1 MEASYFGPHTPS
13 ARCPERF
20 LFSMNSLYYVL
31 VDQHR
36 EEFAPV
42 RCNEQTASR
51 LVRYFE
57 DIVTENKIS
66 ALVIEGR
73 CLNGNPL
80 RETGRLSK
88 LVAASRRTY
97 LFCCNPGCSERTW
110 DPRPTFKLT
119 DLDEGDSHTIE
130 TGPFILVME
139 PRFCGLLASSRVVD
153 DRTRTN
159 GYEVIWTFDPNVVF
173 TAIEYL
179 MARVN
184 VQKPMERVRFETLVN
199 SCTPRSSSLKLALAF
214 TTKVMMLMQRQTE
227 LEMATNRIS
236 SAISSTLELE
246 AVLQAAVEEVGRA
259 LNARRAAVVL
269 WQEGTNMPEGM
280 SVYERPGDWDC
291 NNDDTQLGRV
301 SASSTRPDKNG
312 VGIPDG
318 IPIGRPGGGP
328 RLTLG
333 MSLDK
338 LDSEK
343 IRGESRDEG
352 LSKAALDNGDGDGC
366 LALPGTLEVP
376 ISYRNTVI
384 GVLVIEDDRNSR
396 NWEDEELLMVKTVSD
411 QLSVAISHARLFRK
425 VQTQAMTDALTG
437 LYNHGYF
444 QERLDRETKLADR
457 NNDQVSLIL
466 LDLDHLK
473 HINDTHGH
481 RSGDAALCHVAS
493 IMQASVREVDVCA
506 RYGGEEFV
514 VILPQCDRAS
524 AIEVAERLRQCIA
537 SSPVSRSEQI
547 TASIGV
553 ATYPSGAK
561 NKEELIEMADRAMYL
576 AKAAGR
582 NRVRTLAH
590 RSYSGVDVS

>member
-1 MEASYFGPHTPS
+1 
-13 ARCPERF
+13 
-20 LFSMNSLYYVL
+20 MNSLYDVL

-36 EEFAPV
+36 DEFAPV
-42 RCNEQTASR
+42 RCNEGTASR

-57 DIVTENKIS
+57 DIVTENKIP

-73 CLNGNPL
+73 CLNGDPF
-80 RETGRLSK
+80 RESGRLSR
-88 LVAASRRTY
+88 LVASSRRTY
-97 LFCCNPGCSERTW
+97 IFCCASGCNARTW
-110 DPRPTFKLT
+110 EAPPTFKLT

-139 PRFCGLLASSRVVD
+139 PRFCGLLASNRVVD
-153 DRTRTN
+153 ERTRTN
-159 GYEVIWTFDPNVVF
+159 SYEVLWTFDPNVVF
-173 TAIEYL
+173 TAIQYL
-179 MARVN
+179 MARIN
-184 VQKPMERVRFETLVN
+184 VQKPQERDRFGKLVN
-199 SCTPRSSSLKLALAF
+199 SCTPHSSSLKLALAF
-214 TTKVMMLMQRQTE
+214 TTKVTMLMQRQTE

-246 AVLQAAVEEVGRA
+246 EILQSAVEEVGRA

-269 WQEGTNMPEGM
+269 WQEGTKMPEGM
-280 SVYERPGDWDC
+280 SVYERPESPDPRNHD
-291 NNDDTQLGRV
+291 NIRIEPEVEN
-301 SASSTRPDKNG
+301 SA
-312 VGIPDG
+312 
-318 IPIGRPGGGP
+318 RPGDLQDQRSQKTVP
-328 RLTLG
+328 
-333 MSLDK
+333 
-338 LDSEK
+338 
-343 IRGESRDEG
+343 
-352 LSKAALDNGDGDGC
+352 DNTDGQVGT
-366 LALPGTLEVP
+366 PGTLEVP
-376 ISYRNTVI
+376 ISYRNTII

-411 QLSVAISHARLFRK
+411 QLSVAISHARLFRQ

-444 QERLDRETKLADR
+444 QERLERETKFADR
-457 NNDQVSLIL
+457 NNNQVSLIL

-473 HINDTHGH
+473 HINDTQGH

-493 IMQASVREVDVCA
+493 IMQATVRDVDVCA

-514 VILPQCDRAS
+514 VILPQCDRQN
-524 AIEVAERLRQCIA
+524 AIDVAERLRESIA
-537 SSPVSRSEQI
+537 SSPMSTSEPI

>member
-1 MEASYFGPHTPS
+1 
-13 ARCPERF
+13 
-20 LFSMNSLYYVL
+20 MNSLYYVL

-73 CLNGNPL
+73 CLNGDPF
-80 RETGRLSK
+80 RETGRLSR

-97 LFCCNPGCSERTW
+97 LLCCNSECSERTW
-110 DPRPTFKLT
+110 DPSATFKLT
-119 DLDEGDSHTIE
+119 DLDEGDCHTIE

-139 PRFCGLLASSRVVD
+139 PRFCGLLASSRAVD
-153 DRTRTN
+153 ERTRTT

-179 MARVN
+179 MARIN
-184 VQKPMERVRFETLVN
+184 VQKPQERERFEALVN

-214 TTKVMMLMQRQTE
+214 TTKVTMLMQRQTE

-246 AVLQAAVEEVGRA
+246 EILQSAVEEVGRA
-259 LNARRAAVVL
+259 LDARRAAVVL
-269 WQEGTNMPEGM
+269 WQQGTNMPEGM
-280 SVYERPGDWDC
+280 SVYERPESPDADGT
-291 NNDDTQLGRV
+291 NDDLHVPHAEQN
-301 SASSTRPDKNG
+301 SARPDG
-312 VGIPDG
+312 SPDG
-318 IPIGRPGGGP
+318 NPNKVDSGNVLGALQDEASQKSALQNSGGR
-328 RLTLG
+328 
-333 MSLDK
+333 
-338 LDSEK
+338 
-343 IRGESRDEG
+343 
-352 LSKAALDNGDGDGC
+352 
-366 LALPGTLEVP
+366 LAMPGTLEVP

-411 QLSVAISHARLFRK
+411 QLSVAISHARLFRQ

-514 VILPQCDRAS
+514 VILPQCDRQN
-524 AIEVAERLRQCIA
+524 AIEVAERLRESIA
-537 SSPVSRSEQI
+537 SSPVSRSEQV

-590 RSYSGVDVS
+590 RSYSGVDVT